1 MLARQGTD
9 GILPNVKK
17 ELNLI
22 THNLK
27 VVKVVTSDV
36 DIAKV
41 TIWDDWNNQR
51 RHTVDLHNHKCS
63 CREWQVT
70 GKPCKHALAYF

>member
-1 MLARQGTD
+1 MLARQWTD
-9 GILPNVKK
+9 GILPNVK

-36 DIAKV
+36 DIIEV
-41 TIWDDWNNQR
+41 TILDDWNNQK
-51 RHTVDLHNHKCS
+51 RHTIDLHNHKCS
-63 CREWQVT
+63 
-70 GKPCKHALAYF
+70 